1 MKTKLSVKK
10 FVNDSIEQGYSEN
23 QEHVLS
29 TLVASVT
36 DAFVDKLKKSNIQI
50 DSKTEKL
57 VVGIAMK
64 YDSVFVGFR
73 NMLFEVGLNEAILES
88 NSNEKPWL
96 FYEVSDKEKSAYY
109 SKQIEASNKK
119 LIGSLSDSFLE
130 GTLLGGSNGA
140 KA

>member
-10 FVNDSIEQGYSEN
+10 FINDSIEQGYSDD

-36 DAFVDKLKKSNIQI
+36 DAFVDKLKKSNVQI
-50 DSKTEKL
+50 DSRTEKL
-57 VVGIAMK
+57 VVGVAMK

-73 NMLFEVGLNEAILES
+73 NLLFEVGLNEAILES
-88 NSNEKPWL
+88 DSDEKPWL
-96 FYEVSDKEKSAYY
+96 FYEVDNKEKHEYY

-119 LIGSLSDSFLE
+119 LASSLNDSFLE
-130 GTLLGGSNGA
+130 GTLLGGAKGA